1 MREWA
6 CSSST
11 LVCIC
16 ISHFTHILSHA
27 YFQSAE
33 LSKKNDAL
41 WRCVATKNWIC
52 YALLFNT
59 QKIMQNVIW
68 WKLGLTSFQMDCALI
83 CCGFF
88 FPSFLLILIFFQF
101 YYFRWHTRKKKCNIN
116 HRKLL
121 LVALGGKNQQQ
132 LDGIIIMWNIYNEFF
147 FSFFLFDITLNWYF
161 E

>member
-1 MREWA
+1 M
-6 CSSST
+6 SVFIINITVHMHKSFH
-11 LVCIC
+11 
-16 ISHFTHILSHA
+16 SHTQPCILSICWVV
-27 YFQSAE
+27 
-33 LSKKNDAL
+33 KKNDAL
-41 WRCVATKNWIC
+41 WRCLGTKNWIC

-116 HRKLL
+116 HPKLL

-147 FSFFLFDITLNWYF
+147 FLSFSLISH
-161 E
+161 